1 MLVDRI
7 KHKIEQLEHK
17 VQMMKKRQEQ
27 LVHEAYTK
35 RHRERDDEMLR
46 LEVKIEEDEKFI
58 KFLKELVEEWFYGK
72 TTTKINAYERFW
84 SYVH

>member
-7 KHKIEQLEHK
+7 KHKIEQLQRK
-17 VQMMKKRQEQ
+17 VEMMRKRQEQ

-58 KFLKELVEEWFYGK
+58 KFLKELIEE
-72 TTTKINAYERFW
+72 
-84 SYVH
+84 

>member
-1 MLVDRI
+1 MVDRI
-7 KHKIEQLEHK
+7 KYKIEQLEHK
-17 VQMMKKRQEQ
+17 VEMMKKRQEQ

-58 KFLKELVEEWFYGK
+58 KFLKKLVEEWFYGK
-72 TTTKINAYERFW
+72 TNERLR
-84 SYVH
+84 SYVY

>member
-1 MLVDRI
+1 MVNKI
-7 KHKIEQLEHK
+7 KQRIEQLERK
-17 VQMMKKRQEQ
+17 VEMMKKRQEQ

-58 KFLKELVEEWFYGK
+58 KFLKELIEE
-72 TTTKINAYERFW
+72 
-84 SYVH
+84 

>member
-7 KHKIEQLEHK
+7 KHKIEQLERK
-17 VQMMKKRQEQ
+17 VEMMKKRQEQ

-46 LEVKIEEDEKFI
+46 LQVKIEEDEKFI
-58 KFLKELVEEWFYGK
+58 KFLKELVGE
-72 TTTKINAYERFW
+72 
-84 SYVH
+84 

>member
-1 MLVDRI
+1 MLVNKI
-7 KHKIEQLEHK
+7 KHKIERLTYK
-17 VQMMKKRQEQ
+17 VEMMKKRQEQ

-58 KFLKELVEEWFYGK
+58 KFLKELIVE
-72 TTTKINAYERFW
+72 
-84 SYVH
+84 

>member
-1 MLVDRI
+1 MMIDRI
-7 KHKIEQLEHK
+7 KYKIEQLEHK
-17 VQMMKKRQEQ
+17 VEMMKKRQEQ

-72 TTTKINAYERFW
+72 TNARIR
-84 SYVH
+84 SYVY

>member
-7 KHKIEQLEHK
+7 KHKIEQLERK
-17 VQMMKKRQEQ
+17 VEMMKKRQEQ

-58 KFLKELVEEWFYGK
+58 KFLKELIEE
-72 TTTKINAYERFW
+72 
-84 SYVH
+84 

>member
-7 KHKIEQLEHK
+7 EHKIEQLEHK

-35 RHRERDDEMLR
+35 RHRQRDDEMLR

-58 KFLKELVEEWFYGK
+58 KFLKELIEE
-72 TTTKINAYERFW
+72 
-84 SYVH
+84 

>member
-7 KHKIEQLEHK
+7 EHKIEQLTHK
-17 VQMMKKRQEQ
+17 VEMMKKRQEQ

-46 LEVKIEEDEKFI
+46 LAVKIEEDEKFI
-58 KFLKELVEEWFYGK
+58 KFLKELIEE
-72 TTTKINAYERFW
+72 
-84 SYVH
+84 

>member
-7 KHKIEQLEHK
+7 KHKIEQLIHK
-17 VQMMKKRQEQ
+17 VEMMKKRQEQ

-35 RHRERDDEMLR
+35 RHREHDDEMLR

-58 KFLKELVEEWFYGK
+58 KFLKELIEE
-72 TTTKINAYERFW
+72 
-84 SYVH
+84 